1 MKNYFLILIIV
12 ISFLSCQRENSDFLG
27 GSLNDQFGELVV
39 LEPFKSNTANFN
51 FSIVSPRFFEAQWS
65 KNLNWSL
72 SVRATQT
79 GATKTFTGYSN
90 KLDIDNASWDGSAD
104 DFPSFMKDDVCQATL
119 TLSDSDTIIELTTTV
134 NVSEIKTPQDGLKV
148 VADFEDGMP
157 SNTIEISQEGENMSF
172 EIENGQ
178 AANGS
183 SFYAMGGIVN
193 WDYYL
198 GSIKIPV
205 ETEEY
210 ASVSPLL
217 LYFNMAL
224 IGGALGEVPANQF
237 VKIYLREAD
246 GERYSYEVNPVNW
259 LNWQLIS
266 VPYSDFILDSE
277 VSNNTQD
284 PGTINQIEIMCLS
297 CPSGPGP
304 IIGGGAACPENM
316 GLTVR
321 TDIDFIAFTENES
334 YKP

>member
-1 MKNYFLILIIV
+1 MKNIILILIAV
-12 ISFLSCQRENSDFLG
+12 VFLSCQRENPDFLG
-27 GSLNDQFGELVV
+27 GSLNDQFGELLVV
-39 LEPFKSNTANFN
+39 DSLSSNVSNFN
-51 FSIVSPRFFEAQWS
+51 FSLVSPRYFEAQWT
-65 KNLNWSL
+65 KNLNWEL
-72 SVRATQT
+72 SVVGSQS
-79 GATKTFTGYSN
+79 GAIKTFTGFSS
-90 KLDIDNASWDGSAD
+90 KIDIANSSWDGTANN
-104 DFPSFMKDDVCQATL
+104 FPSFLEESCTATL
-119 TLSDSDTIIELTTTV
+119 TLADNVDTIVMSTIVNISEL
-134 NVSEIKTPQDGLKV
+134 KPLQDGLKV

-157 SNTIEISQEGENMSF
+157 TNTIVIPQMGENMSF
-172 EIENGQ
+172 KIENGQ

-183 SFYAMGGIVN
+183 SYYGMGGIVN

-217 LYFNMAL
+217 LYFNMAI
-224 IGGALGEVPANQF
+224 IGGPLGEVPANQF

-246 GERYSYEVNPVNW
+246 GERYSYEINPVNW
-259 LNWQLIS
+259 SNWQLIS

-297 CPSGPGP
+297 CPSGPGA

-321 TDIDFIAFTENES
+321 TDIDFIAFSQNES